1 MLVPLVGGALHPEL
15 VLAPDLEFLGAV
27 LYLREGPPVAPE
39 NLPPNL
45 LQAYTPDALG
55 RAGEVFLDHLSLR
68 PTASKIW
75 APQYENKVE
84 MPILEIIFKSAFS
97 LALTKFLDASSG
109 VTSPTSP
116 VSTMSSMVSKAR

>member
-1 MLVPLVGGALHPEL
+1 M
-15 VLAPDLEFLGAV
+15 
-27 LYLREGPPVAPE
+27 REGVRVKCFSI
-39 NLPPNL
+39 
-45 LQAYTPDALG
+45 TS
-55 RAGEVFLDHLSLR
+55 SLR

-97 LALTKFLDASSG
+97 LALIKFLDASSG